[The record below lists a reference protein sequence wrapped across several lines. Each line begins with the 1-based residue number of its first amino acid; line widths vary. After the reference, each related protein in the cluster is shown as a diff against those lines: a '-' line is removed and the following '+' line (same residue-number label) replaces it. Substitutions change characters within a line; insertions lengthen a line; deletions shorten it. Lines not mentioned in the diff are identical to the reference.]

1 MMNTSYSR
9 FTLGITVTIFCFLID
24 PVTSQT
30 SNDSK
35 KLFNDLFSSYS
46 LKVRPVVNQQQPLR
60 LDVSYLLSGVIEVNE
75 VKEKMVT
82 TGCLR
87 LMWTDEHLK
96 WTPADYN
103 NTTHI
108 FVPQVQE
115 NTNFIPLMLT
125 LRCMFIY
132 FIIFHAYTTYTIS
145 L

>member
-1 MMNTSYSR
+1 MDIPCETYPKINILMTCLSIWICSVNSQTNENLKTLQSDLFASYS
-9 FTLGITVTIFCFLID
+9 
-24 PVTSQT
+24 
-30 SNDSK
+30 SK
-35 KLFNDLFSSYS
+35 I
-46 LKVRPVVNQQQPLR
+46 RPVINQLEPLQ
-60 LDVSYLLSGVIEVNE
+60 LDVSFYLSSVNEVNE

-82 TGCLR
+82 TGYLD
-87 LMWTDEHLK
+87 LLWTDEHLK

-103 NTTHI
+103 NTERI

-115 NTNFIPLMLT
+115 NTNSIPLMLT

>member
-9 FTLGITVTIFCFLID
+9 FTLGITVTIVCFSID

-30 SNDSK
+30 SNDLK
-35 KLFNDLFSSYS
+35 KLVNDLFSSYS
-46 LKVRPVVNQQQPLR
+46 LKVRPVVNQQQPLL
-60 LDVSYLLSGVIEVNE
+60 LDVSFFLSSVIEVNE

-82 TGCLR
+82 TGFLS
-87 LMWTDEHLK
+87 LLWIDEHLK
-96 WTPADYN
+96 WTPADHN
-103 NTTHI
+103 NTKEI
-108 FVPQVQE
+108 CVPQVQE

>member
-9 FTLGITVTIFCFLID
+9 FTLGITVTIFCFSID

-60 LDVSYLLSGVIEVNE
+60 LDVSFYLSGVIEVNE

-82 TGCLR
+82 TGFLR

-132 FIIFHAYTTYTIS
+132 FIIFHAYTIYTIS